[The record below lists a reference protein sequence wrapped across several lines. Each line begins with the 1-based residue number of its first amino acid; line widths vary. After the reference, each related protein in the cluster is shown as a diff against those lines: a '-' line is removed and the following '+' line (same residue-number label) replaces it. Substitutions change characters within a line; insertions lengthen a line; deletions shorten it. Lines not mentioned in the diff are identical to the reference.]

1 MKTTLQTKIKN
12 NIGTIIILVFLTI
25 SSIYSN
31 VQVSILTT
39 ELEDMKDGGSVYA
52 LKSDLEDLN
61 ERQEKLATAFYSLL
75 DTHDSNVK
83 IYNEAIEELRD
94 WVSSIAD
101 IVKKLLNSNY
111 Y

>member
-61 ERQEKLATAFYSLL
+61 ERHEKLATHFYELSELF
-75 DTHDSNVK
+75 DDNVV
-83 IYNEAIEELRD
+83 IYNDAIKELRES
-94 WVSSIAD
+94 VTTIAD
-101 IVKKLLNSNY
+101 IVKKILNNY